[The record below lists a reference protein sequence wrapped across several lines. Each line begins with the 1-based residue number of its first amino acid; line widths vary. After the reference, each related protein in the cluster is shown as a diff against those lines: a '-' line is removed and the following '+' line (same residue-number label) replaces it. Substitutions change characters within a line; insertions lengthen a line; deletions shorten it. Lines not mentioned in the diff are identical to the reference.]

1 MNTELAWEVIDK
13 YFEDNPNILV
23 NHHLAS
29 YNDFIKNGI
38 KRIFKEKNPII
49 LQKEEDPE
57 TNTFRLRCEL
67 YIGGKNGNKVYYG
80 KPVIYDDNSN
90 GLDKRAHFMYPNE
103 ARLRNMTYATTIH
116 YDMEVD
122 FIMRE
127 HDGNVIRNT
136 ITLEKIF
143 LGRFPIMLQSELC
156 ILHGLNPSVRFNMG
170 ECRNDYGGYFII
182 DGKEKFI
189 IAQEKFADNM
199 LYIREYEDKDE
210 LYSHSADIRTVSE
223 DASKPERT
231 MSVRIVAPGARYS
244 NGQIVVVIPNVRKPI
259 PLFIVMRALGVLS
272 DKDIIE
278 YCLLDL
284 EKNENMI
291 DLFIPSIHDANRIF
305 TQEVA
310 LKFISTF
317 TKSKTTAHVHD
328 ILMNY
333 FLPQIG
339 ELNYIQKAYYLG
351 YIVYKLL
358 LVYNKSDKP
367 TDRDNFKFKRVDSPG
382 RLLYDLF
389 KEYFTLQQQNIRL
402 AIDREY
408 YMNTPRYNTIES
420 FPNLITLN
428 QTEAFKD
435 RVVESG
441 FRRAFKGDWGSVEHT
456 KKIGV
461 VQDVN
466 RLSYNSFIS
475 GLRKINLPIDSS
487 SKSIK
492 PRLLHGSQWGIID
505 PVDTPDG
512 ANCGLHKNMTL
523 MCHITT
529 GFSGHPIIKWMRD
542 IAGMK
547 LLEECPR
554 KYLFSATKVFVNG
567 AWIGVVMN
575 PDEVTLILKTYR
587 RYGLI
592 SPFISCNW
600 DIQTSE
606 IFIFTDG
613 GRLCRP
619 LFYYDGIHKRYSF
632 EEKGVLEYLDSGN
645 FHWRDLV
652 GKKETKKI
660 KEYNHDSHIIYTP
673 FDLYGA
679 ENIVKL
685 KASIRPDILEY
696 LDTSEAESALI
707 TLSYGAR
714 DKLYT
719 HVEIHPSL
727 MYGFMGNQIVYPE
740 NNPLPRNAF
749 ACGQAK
755 QAVSLYSTNFFS
767 RIDKMGVMLNYG
779 QVPLVKSRYLK
790 HINNEEHPCGENV
803 MVAIMCYSGYNVE
816 DSILFNEGSVK
827 RGMFRTTY
835 FNSYETREET
845 SKVKGSMVDSHIVNI
860 ESQGNVV
867 GLKPGYEYDHLDMY
881 GMIKENT
888 ELNDKIVLIGKVKSN
903 LENPEHPIDESIY
916 PKKGQLGFV
925 DKTFITE
932 SEEGTRLAKVRIRE
946 ERMPNIGDKFAS
958 RAGQKG
964 TVGILIREQDMP
976 FTGSGLRPDIIIN
989 PHAIPSRM
997 TIGQLVETLT
1007 GKACA
1012 LYGTFGDCTA
1022 FMNTGPKEKQFGSLL
1037 TRQGFHS
1044 SGTEV
1049 LYNGMTGE
1057 QIQSD
1062 IYYGPTY
1069 YMRLKH
1075 MVKDK
1080 INYRARGPRT
1090 LLTRQTVQ
1098 GRAND
1103 GGLRVGEM
1111 ERDGII
1117 AHGVS
1122 HFLQESMMVRGDEY
1136 YMAICNKTGTIAIY
1150 NSMRDLFISPMADGP
1165 IKFTGNLLS
1174 EMNIQKITRFGRSFS
1189 IVRVP
1194 YSFKLLMQELMTMNI
1209 TMRVITADNID
1220 QLESMSYS
1228 KTINQLMFEGENI
1241 STTDIISRIV
1251 DKNKENSMV
1260 GYIVSKTTRKR
1271 ELSEPQDNKNAI
1283 LLDNQKA
1290 QEQMLKDIEKLG
1302 WRLEDRQLIS
1312 GEGEASSSPTG
1323 EESPETA
1330 MRRYKYTFASLI
1342 LDENGSPT
1350 EIWDEAAGG
1359 GSGSGYGKFP
1369 TEHPVGWVAKDLL
1382 YPDGTTIPDEVM
1394 SNELARNQT
1403 PNNWI
1408 SSYINIF
1415 QEFQKIQNKKRMV
1428 EEAQRQAESG
1438 QAGQLGQLGE
1448 LGELEEVTFSLPS
1461 SPEYTASSPI
1471 VGQQI
1476 QLQPQPQQQFA
1487 SFVPAPAARQGYVM
1501 PQVLQ
1506 PVQIPQMQLAVPVA
1520 QQQAA
1525 PAPAAQV
1532 GNILS
1537 VSSTGSSGSASGE
1550 QGDTKKITLN
1560 I

>member
-790 HINNEEHPCGENV
+790 HVNNEEHPCGENV

-1174 EMNIQKITRFGRSFS
+1174 EMNIQKVTRFGRSFS

-1228 KTINQLMFEGENI
+1228 NTINKLMFEGENI

-1476 QLQPQPQQQFA
+1476 QVQPQPQQQFA
-1487 SFVPAPAARQGYVM
+1487 SFVPAPAATQGYVM

>member
-1 MNTELAWEVIDK
+1 
-13 YFEDNPNILV
+13 
-23 NHHLAS
+23 
-29 YNDFIKNGI
+29 
-38 KRIFKEKNPII
+38 
-49 LQKEEDPE
+49 
-57 TNTFRLRCEL
+57 
-67 YIGGKNGNKVYYG
+67 
-80 KPVIYDDNSN
+80 
-90 GLDKRAHFMYPNE
+90 
-103 ARLRNMTYATTIH
+103 
-116 YDMEVD
+116 
-122 FIMRE
+122 
-127 HDGNVIRNT
+127 
-136 ITLEKIF
+136 
-143 LGRFPIMLQSELC
+143 
-156 ILHGLNPSVRFNMG
+156 
-170 ECRNDYGGYFII
+170 
-182 DGKEKFI
+182 
-189 IAQEKFADNM
+189 
-199 LYIREYEDKDE
+199 
-210 LYSHSADIRTVSE
+210 
-223 DASKPERT
+223 
-231 MSVRIVAPGARYS
+231 
-244 NGQIVVVIPNVRKPI
+244 
-259 PLFIVMRALGVLS
+259 LF
-272 DKDIIE
+272 
-278 YCLLDL
+278 
-284 EKNENMI
+284 
-291 DLFIPSIHDANRIF
+291 
-305 TQEVA
+305 T
-310 LKFISTF
+310 
-317 TKSKTTAHVHD
+317 
-328 ILMNY
+328 
-333 FLPQIG
+333 
-339 ELNYIQKAYYLG
+339 
-351 YIVYKLL
+351 
-358 LVYNKSDKP
+358 
-367 TDRDNFKFKRVDSPG
+367 
-382 RLLYDLF
+382 
-389 KEYFTLQQQNIRL
+389 
-402 AIDREY
+402 
-408 YMNTPRYNTIES
+408 
-420 FPNLITLN
+420 
-428 QTEAFKD
+428 
-435 RVVESG
+435 
-441 FRRAFKGDWGSVEHT
+441 
-456 KKIGV
+456 
-461 VQDVN
+461 
-466 RLSYNSFIS
+466 
-475 GLRKINLPIDSS
+475 
-487 SKSIK
+487 
-492 PRLLHGSQWGIID
+492 
-505 PVDTPDG
+505 
-512 ANCGLHKNMTL
+512 
-523 MCHITT
+523 
-529 GFSGHPIIKWMRD
+529 
-542 IAGMK
+542 
-547 LLEECPR
+547 
-554 KYLFSATKVFVNG
+554 ATKVFVNG
-567 AWIGVVMN
+567 AWIGVVTN
-575 PDEVTLILKTYR
+575 PDEVALMLKTYR

-619 LFYYDGIHKRYSF
+619 LFYYDAIRRRYSF
-632 EEKGVLEYLDSGN
+632 EEPGVTKYLESGN
-645 FHWRDLV
+645 FRWHDLV

-660 KEYNHDSHIIYTP
+660 KEYHPDSHIIYTP

-679 ENIVKL
+679 EDIVKL
-685 KASIRPDILEY
+685 KDTIRPDILEY

-767 RIDKMGVMLNYG
+767 RIDKMGVILNYG
-779 QVPLVKSRYLK
+779 QIPLVKSRYLK

-835 FNSYETREET
+835 FNSYETREEST
-845 SKVKGSMVDSHIVNI
+845 KVKDSNVDSHIVNI
-860 ESQGNVV
+860 ESRGNVI

-888 ELNDKIVLIGKVKSN
+888 ELTDKIVLIGKVKTN
-903 LENPEHPIDESIY
+903 LDNPDHPVDESVY

-932 SEEGTRLAKVRIRE
+932 GEEGTRLAKVRIRE

-1044 SGTEV
+1044 SGSEI

-1057 QIQSD
+1057 QIQSN

-1103 GGLRVGEM
+1103 GGLRIGEM

-1117 AHGVS
+1117 GHGVS

-1174 EMNIQKITRFGRSFS
+1174 EMNIQKMTRFGRSFS

-1228 KTINQLMFEGENI
+1228 NTINKLMFQDENA
-1241 STTDIISRIV
+1241 SATDIISRMV

-1260 GYIVSKTTRKR
+1260 GYVASKSARKE
-1271 ELSEPQDNKNAI
+1271 ELGKAQENTNAI

-1290 QEQMLKDIEKLG
+1290 QEKMLKDIEILG
-1302 WRLEDRQLIS
+1302 WRLEERTLVS
-1312 GEGEASSSPTG
+1312 GEGAAPQSPSAG
-1323 EESPETA
+1323 EESPEAA

-1350 EIWDEAAGG
+1350 EIWDEAAGA

-1369 TEHPVGWVAKDLL
+1369 TEHPVGWVAKDLV
-1382 YPDGTTIPDEVM
+1382 YPDGTQIPDEVM

-1428 EEAQRQAESG
+1428 EEAQRQAEMG
-1438 QAGQLGQLGE
+1438 QAGQAGE
-1448 LGELEEVTFSLPS
+1448 LGELEEVTFSMPS
-1461 SPEYTASSPI
+1461 SPGYTASSPV
-1471 VGQQI
+1471 VG
-1476 QLQPQPQQQFA
+1476 QQQFA
-1487 SFVPAPAARQGYVM
+1487 SFVPAPGYMM

-1506 PVQIPQMQLAVPVA
+1506 PVNVQMPIM
-1520 QQQAA
+1520 QQQQQGQIVQ
-1525 PAPAAQV
+1525 PAAAA

-1537 VSSTGSSGSASGE
+1537 VSPLASASSGSESGE
-1550 QGDTKKITLN
+1550 QGGDTKKVVKVNL
-1560 I
+1560 

>member
-1 MNTELAWEVIDK
+1 MNTELAWDVIDK

-49 LQKEEDPE
+49 LQKEEDPD
-57 TNTFRLRCEL
+57 TNIFRLRCEL
-67 YIGGKNGNKVYYG
+67 YIGGKGGNRVYYG
-80 KPVIYDDNSN
+80 KPVIYDDDDR
-90 GLDKRAHFMYPNE
+90 GLDKRSHFMYPNE

-116 YDMEVD
+116 YDAEVD

-127 HDGNVIRNT
+127 HDGSVVRNT

-189 IAQEKFADNM
+189 ISQEKFADNM

-210 LYSHSADIRTVSE
+210 TYSHSADIRTVSE

-231 MSVRIVAPGARYS
+231 MSVRMVAPSARYS

-272 DKDIIE
+272 DRDIIE

-284 EKNENMI
+284 EKNESMI

-305 TQEVA
+305 TQEIA

-351 YIVYKLL
+351 YIVYKML

-389 KEYFTLQQQNIRL
+389 KEFFTLQQQNIRL

-408 YMNTPRYNTIES
+408 YMNTPQYNTTES
-420 FPNLITLN
+420 FPSLIMLN

-441 FRRAFKGDWGSVEHT
+441 FKRAFKGDWGSVDHT

-461 VQDVN
+461 VQDAN

-475 GLRKINLPIDSS
+475 GLRKINLPMDSS
-487 SKSIK
+487 SKSVK

-547 LLEECPR
+547 LIEECPR
-554 KYLFSATKVFVNG
+554 KYLFTATKVFVNG
-567 AWIGVVMN
+567 AWIGVVTN
-575 PDEVTLILKTYR
+575 PDEVAIMLKTYR

-619 LFYYDGIHKRYSF
+619 LFYYDAIRRRYSF
-632 EEKGVLEYLDSGN
+632 EEPGVTKYLESGN
-645 FHWRDLV
+645 FRWHDLV

-660 KEYNHDSHIIYTP
+660 KEYHPDSHIIYTP

-679 ENIVKL
+679 EDIVKL
-685 KASIRPDILEY
+685 KGAITPDILEY

-767 RIDKMGVMLNYG
+767 RIDKMGVILNYG
-779 QVPLVKSRYLK
+779 QIPLVKSRYLK

-835 FNSYETREET
+835 FNSYETREEST
-845 SKVKGSMVDSHIVNI
+845 KVKDSNVDSHIVNI
-860 ESQGNVV
+860 ESQGNVI

-888 ELNDKIVLIGKVKSN
+888 ELTDKVVLIGKVKTN
-903 LENPEHPIDESIY
+903 LDNPDHPVDESVY

-932 SEEGTRLAKVRIRE
+932 GEEGTRLAKVRIRE

-1044 SGTEV
+1044 SGTEI

-1057 QIQSD
+1057 QIQSN
-1062 IYYGPTY
+1062 IFYGPTY

-1103 GGLRVGEM
+1103 GGLRIGEM

-1117 AHGVS
+1117 GHGVS

-1136 YMAICNKTGTIAIY
+1136 YMGVCNKTGTIAIY

-1174 EMNIQKITRFGRSFS
+1174 EMNIQKMTRFGRSFS

-1228 KTINQLMFEGENI
+1228 NTIHRLTFQDENA
-1241 STTDIISRIV
+1241 SATDIISRMV

-1260 GYIVSKTTRKR
+1260 GYVASKSARKE
-1271 ELSEPQDNKNAI
+1271 ELGKAQENTNAI

-1290 QEQMLKDIEKLG
+1290 QEKMLKDIEILG
-1302 WRLEDRQLIS
+1302 WRLEERTLVS
-1312 GEGEASSSPTG
+1312 SEGAAPQPPSAG
-1323 EESPETA
+1323 EESPEAA
-1330 MRRYKYTFASLI
+1330 MRRYKYIFASLI

-1350 EIWDEAAGG
+1350 EIWDEAAGA

-1369 TEHPVGWVAKDLL
+1369 TEHPVGWVAKDLV
-1382 YPDGTTIPDEVM
+1382 YPDGTQIPDEVM

-1428 EEAQRQAESG
+1428 EEAQRQAEMG
-1438 QAGQLGQLGE
+1438 QAGQAGQAGE
-1448 LGELEEVTFSLPS
+1448 LGVLEEVTFSMPS
-1461 SPEYTASSPI
+1461 SPGYTASSPI
-1471 VGQQI
+1471 VGQQ
-1476 QLQPQPQQQFA
+1476 QFA
-1487 SFVPAPAARQGYVM
+1487 SFVPAPGYMM

-1506 PVQIPQMQLAVPVA
+1506 PVNVQMPIM
-1520 QQQAA
+1520 QQQQQGQIVQ
-1525 PAPAAQV
+1525 PAAAA

-1537 VSSTGSSGSASGE
+1537 VSPPTSASSGSESGE
-1550 QGDTKKITLN
+1550 QGGDKKKITFN